1 MHSLH
6 QLLLAS
12 ASYLSLFS
20 CHRSNL
26 TMMMLFLLVFLLFLI
41 FLFLFVRL
49 FLVFLLRF
57 LLLVFLFLLLTVGI
71 RTIRRRA
78 RHGFFSN
85 YTCCKCAC
93 RFALLILLYED
104 IKVDKTWYRPA
115 KRLIIEAVQL
125 AMSSCPIAA
134 PCSGYVWLSSYQW
147 VHYTL
152 AMSGLS
158 DRELALAIISWEFN
172 CGDCGGTISEESLGN
187 GHIQKYTKI
196 TKQKLRIWTVHIKI
210 DKLCQPSKVAGADID
225 TVWKT
230 VASSTVL
237 KSCLMRKSP
246 AWKYYHIAYK
256 ILTV

>member
-26 TMMMLFLLVFLLFLI
+26 TMMMLFSSCLSSFLI

-104 IKVDKTWYRPA
+104 IKVDKTWWYRPA
-115 KRLIIEAVQL
+115 KVNNRGSAACDVLMSHCCAMFWLCLAKQL
-125 AMSSCPIAA
+125 SVSPLY
-134 PCSGYVWLSSYQW
+134 SGYVWLVGSRTSASNNQLRIQLRWLRRYHFW
-147 VHYTL
+147 
-152 AMSGLS
+152 
-158 DRELALAIISWEFN
+158 RESWKW
-172 CGDCGGTISEESLGN
+172 T
-187 GHIQKYTKI
+187 HTKI
-196 TKQKLRIWTVHIKI
+196 
-210 DKLCQPSKVAGADID
+210 
-225 TVWKT
+225 
-230 VASSTVL
+230 
-237 KSCLMRKSP
+237 
-246 AWKYYHIAYK
+246 YK
-256 ILTV
+256 NHKAEVTNLNCSHQNRQALSAE

>member
-26 TMMMLFLLVFLLFLI
+26 TMMMLFSSCLSSFSYLSFS
-41 FLFLFVRL
+41 FVRL

-104 IKVDKTWYRPA
+104 IKVDKTWWYRPA

-196 TKQKLRIWTVHIKI
+196 NKAEVTNLNCSHQNRQAL
-210 DKLCQPSKVAGADID
+210 SAE
-225 TVWKT
+225 
-230 VASSTVL
+230 
-237 KSCLMRKSP
+237 
-246 AWKYYHIAYK
+246 
-256 ILTV
+256 